1 MKIKY
6 IILNVLLL
14 ASISAC
20 SLSDFEENYRDPSK
34 LSETTVGKQFSGMIF
49 TNREYVLP
57 SYWNYFVIHRITS
70 NRFNQTVG
78 WVNAEN
84 QYVPG
89 GAAIGDRWNNYYSF
103 LAQYREIEKVYNN
116 LSDVEKQDNRIYMI
130 AAATYFYD
138 HTQQVVDLHGDI
150 PWSKAGMLST
160 NGGDYSKSYASY
172 DKATDI
178 YTKMLNDLKA
188 FADELNSITVK
199 NAILVEFRTQDL
211 INRGDLQLWK
221 VYVNSLRLRMLT
233 RVSGSSAFQA
243 RADQEIGAILSNPS
257 SYPIASSNATNIT
270 WKIHALGTLI
280 SQTSFQSGLEDWNGN
295 IAGKVIV
302 DHMKN
307 NQDPRLP
314 FVFEPGLEA
323 KGEYMGLD
331 PMLNGTQQTQLVGS
345 NTLTIYNRSTIS
357 RNQFFPGVIFTAAEV
372 HLLAAEYYLK
382 KNQLSTAKTHYEEAI
397 KQSIGFYQFLRSISN
412 NGIVAAPA
420 DPTAQAISNYL
431 AKGAISWDAAA
442 TPTERMRLIA
452 NQKWLHFNVIQPN
465 ENWAELRRIGLVQ
478 LTFWTDDSNQ
488 QKQPPTRW
496 IYPGSEQTYNKENY
510 SVVQGTDNLTA
521 RLFWDPS

>member
-6 IILNVLLL
+6 ILLNVLLL

-34 LSETTVGKQFSGMIF
+34 LSQTTVGKQFSGMIF
-49 TNREYVLP
+49 SNREYVLP
-57 SYWNYFVIHRITS
+57 SYWNYFVVHRITS

-78 WVNAEN
+78 WVNTEN

-89 GAAIGDRWNNYYSF
+89 GAAINDRWNRYYAF
-103 LAQYREIEKVYNN
+103 LAQYREIEKVYN
-116 LSDVEKQDNRIYMI
+116 SSSEVEKQDNRIYMI

-150 PWSKAGMLST
+150 PWSKAGLLSI
-160 NGGDYSKSYASY
+160 NGGDYTKSYAGY

-199 NAILVEFRTQDL
+199 NAIQVEFKTQDL
-211 INRGDLQLWK
+211 INRGDIQLWK

-233 RVSGSSAFQA
+233 RVSGSSAFSA

-257 SYPIASSNATNIT
+257 TYPIATTNAMNIS
-270 WKIHALGTLI
+270 WKIHSLGTLL
-280 SQTSFQSGLEDWNGN
+280 SPTSFQSGLEDWNGN
-295 IAGKVIV
+295 IAGKAIV

-331 PMLNGTQQTQLVGS
+331 PMMNASQQTQLVGS

-357 RNQFFPGVIFTAAEV
+357 RNQFFPGVIFTAAEA
-372 HLLAAEYYLK
+372 HLLAAEYFLK

-397 KQSIGFYQFLRSISN
+397 RQSLSFYQFLRSISN
-412 NGIVAAPA
+412 NGIVPAPVP
-420 DPTAQAISNYL
+420 PTGQDVSNYL
-431 AKGAISWDAAA
+431 AKSAISWDAAA
-442 TPTERMRLIA
+442 TAVGRLRLIA
-452 NQKWLHFNVIQPN
+452 DQKWLHFNVIQPN

-488 QKQPPTRW
+488 QKQPPFRW
-496 IYPGSEQTYNKENY
+496 IYPGSEQTYNRENY
-510 SVVQGTDNLTA
+510 AVVQGNDNLTT